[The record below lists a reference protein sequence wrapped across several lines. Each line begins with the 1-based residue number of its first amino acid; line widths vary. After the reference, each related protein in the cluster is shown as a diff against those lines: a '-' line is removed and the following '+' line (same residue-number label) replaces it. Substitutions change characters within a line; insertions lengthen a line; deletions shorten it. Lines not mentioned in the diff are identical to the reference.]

1 MAKKHLA
8 DVKTKPESAL
18 NIVFLPFRLSTRWT
32 NALKKTKKNKEKRK
46 HNNESQMNSTVS
58 LSGSAEIFIT
68 NGYV

>member
-18 NIVFLPFRLSTRWT
+18 NIVFLPFCLSTRWT
-32 NALKKTKKNKEKRK
+32 NALKKTKKNKEKRI
-46 HNNESQMNSTVS
+46 HNNESQMSTTVS